1 MEWNEE
7 PMDGVDPLADLAAEP
22 KKKPGRRPP
31 RGPIQSSPIFNG
43 GTMQGI
49 APFMGLVAPHIAAQG
64 AHLGGMINQVQDAIQ
79 RENDSRV
86 AQAREQRRMDHEKE
100 MKRME
105 LDAMLARIQQARG
118 QLDG

>member
-7 PMDGVDPLADLAAEP
+7 PLDDLDPMAARDAAA
-22 KKKPGRRPP
+22 RRAAPSRP
-31 RGPIQSSPIFNG
+31 RRAPRQVSPIIQG
-43 GTMQGI
+43 GPMQGI

-64 AHLGGMINQVQDAIQ
+64 SHLGGMINQVQGVIQ

-86 AQAREQRRMDHEKE
+86 AQAREMRRMEHEKA

-118 QLDG
+118 